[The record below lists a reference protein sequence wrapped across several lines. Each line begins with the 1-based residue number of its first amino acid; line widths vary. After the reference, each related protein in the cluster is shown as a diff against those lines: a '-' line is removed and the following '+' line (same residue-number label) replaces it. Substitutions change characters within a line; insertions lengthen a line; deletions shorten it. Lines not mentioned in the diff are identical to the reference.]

1 MIPISTFFACFVT
14 LFISLIL
21 PVLVLIVYGV
31 KNRGKGVCSAWLLGA
46 VGFFVP
52 QILIWLPLLNLLSA
66 SAGFVSFA
74 QTHPF
79 SYVLALA
86 FTAGLFELA
95 GRYAVARC
103 MKRDLTFQRALAAGL
118 GHGGIEAMLI
128 VGTTYINN
136 LIYLFM
142 IQSGAFDALVAQ
154 TAAAGGDVSQLQ
166 AVRDS
171 LVNVS
176 ASLFLMGGLERILT
190 MVCQAAM
197 SVIVCWGVHTGRVR
211 TGLLICLGIHTLID
225 AMAGLQFL
233 VGKGLSQ
240 GAAYGIIYGVLAL
253 VALGSLVI
261 LKKLRGCWEKE
272 ETL

>member
-1 MIPISTFFACFVT
+1 MIPISTFIACFVT

-21 PVLVLIVYGV
+21 PILVLTVYSR
-31 KNRGKGVCSAWLLGA
+31 KNRGKGLGSAWLLGA

-52 QILIWLPLLNLLSA
+52 QIVIRLPLLNMLSA
-66 SAGFVSFA
+66 TEGFVSFA
-74 QTHPF
+74 QSHPF
-79 SYVLALA
+79 LYALGLA

-103 MKRDLTFQRALAAGL
+103 MKRDLSFQRALAAGL

-128 VGTTYINN
+128 VGMTYVNN

-142 IQSGAFDALVAQ
+142 IQSGSFDALIAQ

-176 ASLFLMGGLERILT
+176 AGLFLMGGLERLLT

-197 SVIVCWGVHTGRVR
+197 SVIVCWGVHSRRVFM
-211 TGLLICLGIHTLID
+211 GLLICLGIHTLVD
-225 AMAGLQFL
+225 SSVAVQFL
-233 VGKGLSQ
+233 VGRGLSQ
-240 GAAYGIIYGVLAL
+240 GAAYGIIYAILAL
-253 VALGSLVI
+253 VALASLLI
-261 LKKLRGCWEKE
+261 LKKLRNCWEE
-272 ETL
+272 GETL